1 MTSPSEASPPPEAPP
16 EFETVRVPIALKVAA
31 GLCIA
36 VGLTSLLLG
45 VPVSIELIGRSPL
58 GWLALV
64 VNTSG
69 ALLMCA
75 AAYFSLRAR
84 KASLYC
90 VVLAYAIPTTSNII
104 FHEGIHWPSILML
117 LAFLTLVLSW
127 HELH

>member
-1 MTSPSEASPPPEAPP
+1 MTSPSEASPPPEAPA
-16 EFETVRVPIALKVAA
+16 EFETVRLPIALKVAA

-36 VGLTSLLLG
+36 VGLSSLFFG
-45 VPVSIELIGRSPL
+45 VLASIELIGRSPL
-58 GWLALV
+58 GWLALI
-64 VNTSG
+64 VNTSA

-75 AAYFSLRAR
+75 AAYLSFQAR

-104 FHEGIHWPSILML
+104 FREGIHWPSILML
-117 LAFLTLVLSW
+117 LAFLTLVLNW